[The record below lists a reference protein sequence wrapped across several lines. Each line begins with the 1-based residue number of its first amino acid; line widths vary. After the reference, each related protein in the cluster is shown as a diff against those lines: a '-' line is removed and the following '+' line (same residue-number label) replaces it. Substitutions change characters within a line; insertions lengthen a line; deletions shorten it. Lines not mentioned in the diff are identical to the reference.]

1 MVTEADL
8 LDADMRA
15 RQEAMDIERS
25 FIVQAPAGSGK
36 TELLIQR
43 YLRLLANVDEPEE
56 VLAITFTRKAALEMQ
71 LRVLEALRKVVRGID
86 GTTDHERFTLY
97 FPFSWRKNRYLFD
110 AFVEFQRGV
119 GLQRRIPNGIVPHM
133 GSQWWCLTRQTLS
146 AVLQDPD
153 RKRYDRYF
161 RQVWIPDESYFQTL
175 SRL

>member
-86 GTTDHERFTLY
+86 GTTDHERFTLGLAAEALA
-97 FPFSWRKNRYLFD
+97 RD
-110 AFVEFQRGV
+110 ETRGWAL
-119 GLQRRIPNGIVPHM
+119 LQAPGRMHTDG
-133 GSQWWCLTRQTLS
+133 
-146 AVLQDPD
+146 
-153 RKRYDRYF
+153 
-161 RQVWIPDESYFQTL
+161 
-175 SRL
+175 